1 MTSVRRRLTKAFL
14 QLFPLHSAAWEV
26 SASSVRHLLNAPT
39 EDEKDQLTKAWHDS
53 MHHQLNVEGLTV
65 NILVL

>member
-1 MTSVRRRLTKAFL
+1 
-14 QLFPLHSAAWEV
+14 
-26 SASSVRHLLNAPT
+26 LLNAPT

-65 NILVL
+65 YILVL